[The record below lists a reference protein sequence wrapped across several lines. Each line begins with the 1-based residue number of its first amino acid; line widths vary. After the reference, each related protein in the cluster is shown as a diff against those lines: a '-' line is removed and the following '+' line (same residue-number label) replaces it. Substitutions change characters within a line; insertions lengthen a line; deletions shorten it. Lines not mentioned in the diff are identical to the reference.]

1 MPADDGYLLKG
12 TYNDYLSQ
20 VVPESLKKTLLGAAL
35 QILELSEP
43 NNRATR
49 VNRERLGELI
59 SLKSSFPVDYSR
71 PNFLPGVMESLL
83 RIYTGKII
91 FISVVPIQGSGR
103 TEIQL
108 ASIYGEVLAV
118 FGDQPSDF
126 VEEKLRG

>member
-1 MPADDGYLLKG
+1 
-12 TYNDYLSQ
+12 
-20 VVPESLKKTLLGAAL
+20 
-35 QILELSEP
+35 
-43 NNRATR
+43 
-49 VNRERLGELI
+49 
-59 SLKSSFPVDYSR
+59 
-71 PNFLPGVMESLL
+71 MESLL
-83 RIYTGKII
+83 RSYTGKII